1 MMISNIVNKQDK
13 ILAVDDVYDNLLVV
27 EAILEEEGYEI
38 SLEGDSTKALVMVE
52 ESPPDLLLL
61 DVMMPS
67 LDGYEFTRRIRQNS
81 ALPFIPIL
89 LVTAHDESNVVEG
102 LDAGADDFI
111 RKPVNPDELQARVR
125 SLLRLK
131 HSIDERDRMAQL
143 RQDFVSRF
151 AHDLKIP
158 LVASNRILEL
168 MVKGQF
174 FSVTSDL
181 KAIIDNMIDSNRD
194 LLAMVQNMLEVY
206 KFEAECKTF
215 NFSNCNL
222 NELIRSVAQ
231 ELTPLAQ
238 GKGLS
243 LNLDITQE
251 KSVETWGDRIELRR
265 VFTNIIGNAIKFT
278 DTGYVSICLK
288 VTPENG
294 LIEIE
299 DTGTG
304 ISQEE
309 QMRLFERFR
318 QGRNKRSGSGLGL
331 YLSRCIIES
340 HQGSISVNSEL
351 GKGSLFTISLP
362 IHIPAS

>member
-1 MMISNIVNKQDK
+1 MINSIANKQDK
-13 ILAVDDVYDNLLVV
+13 ILAVDDVYDNLLAV
-27 EAILEEEGYEI
+27 EVILEEDGYEI
-38 SLEGDSTKALVMVE
+38 TLQEDSTKALAIVE
-52 ESPPDLLLL
+52 ESPPDLILL
-61 DVMMPS
+61 DVMMPEM
-67 LDGYEFTRRIRQNS
+67 DGYEFTRRIRQNS

-89 LVTAHDESNVVEG
+89 LVTAYDESNVVEG

-158 LVASNRILEL
+158 LAASNRILQL
-168 MVKGQF
+168 MIDGQF
-174 FSVTSDL
+174 FNVTPEL
-181 KAIIDNMIDSNRD
+181 REIMDNMIDSNRD

-215 NFSNCNL
+215 NFSKCDLHNL
-222 NELIRSVAQ
+222 LRSVTQ

-238 GKGLS
+238 GKELS
-243 LNLDITQE
+243 LNFDATVE
-251 KSVETWGDRIELRR
+251 NPVETWGDRIELRR

-278 DTGYVSICLK
+278 DNGSVSVCLK
-288 VTPENG
+288 AGADNAA
-294 LIEIE
+294 IEIE

-304 ISQEE
+304 ISLEE
-309 QMRLFERFR
+309 QKRLFERFR
-318 QGRNKRSGSGLGL
+318 QGKNKRSGSGLGL

-340 HQGSISVNSEL
+340 HQGTIGVSSEL
-351 GKGSLFTISLP
+351 EKGSLFTIKLP
-362 IHIPAS
+362 IHDAV

>member
-1 MMISNIVNKQDK
+1 MINTIANKKDK
-13 ILAVDDVYDNLLVV
+13 ILAVDDVYDNLLAV
-27 EAILEEEGYEI
+27 EVILEEDGYEI
-38 SLEGDSTKALVMVE
+38 TLQEDSTKALAIVE
-52 ESPPDLLLL
+52 ESPPDLILL
-61 DVMMPS
+61 DVMMPEM
-67 LDGYEFTRRIRQNS
+67 DGYEFTRRIRQNS

-89 LVTAHDESNVVEG
+89 LVTAYDESNVVEG

-158 LVASNRILEL
+158 LAASNRILQL
-168 MVKGQF
+168 MIEGQF
-174 FSVTSDL
+174 FNVTPEL
-181 KAIIDNMIDSNRD
+181 HEIMDNMIDSNRD

-215 NFSNCNL
+215 NFSKCDLHNL
-222 NELIRSVAQ
+222 LRSVTQ

-243 LNLDITQE
+243 LNFDVTGE
-251 KSVETWGDRIELRR
+251 NPVETWGDRIELRR
-265 VFTNIIGNAIKFT
+265 VFTNLIGNAIKFT
-278 DTGYVSICLK
+278 DKGSVCLCLK
-288 VTPENG
+288 VAADG
-294 LIEIE
+294 AAIEIE

-304 ISQEE
+304 ISPEE
-309 QMRLFERFR
+309 QKRLFERFR
-318 QGRNKRSGSGLGL
+318 QGKNKRSGSGLGL

-340 HQGSISVNSEL
+340 HQGTIGVSSEL
-351 GKGSLFTISLP
+351 GKGSLFTIKLP
-362 IHIPAS
+362 IYDAA